1 MKGLRQKD
9 VITMSLDDDYINKA
23 LKIHGI
29 ILPSDLSLT
38 LVDKKEILFILLLD
52 LNNIVVKAH
61 FVYKG
66 LNVEPT
72 GFSTWFNVSSSTTFN
87 SIIKGILPMDLNNVP
102 YTEEELREKYMH
114 CLHLRYKDVLSKS
127 FEQKRKK
134 KLISFHIMALN

>member
-114 CLHLRYKDVLSKS
+114 CLHLRYKDVLSK
-127 FEQKRKK
+127 
-134 KLISFHIMALN
+134 